1 MLQAACDPRDD
12 ANIAALERSLYDRA
26 VMESEKERDNIQQ
39 RKRQKISD
47 LKNDIQSEVFSYE
60 EFAASV
66 LLRGLP
72 SSVTGALALSS
83 SASSSSSSGAST
95 RVVADH
101 RCLRGSSLVRA
112 LVLLFDYVAADSK
125 SLELCELISAP
136 IGGLRVTLVEILLL
150 ERDALKFYKDAGYAY
165 LLSLTHSLDAVGEPV
180 FDKSFLDDLWRIGA
194 VKALTSTQWR
204 KLFTG
209 LSSQFEQISAILTS
223 TKESFQ
229 RGMVKIPRD
238 GGLIPDLFRSKSLI
252 AYVKML
258 RSNVE
263 ADGIEIADEDFGLL
277 SERESV
283 AEDGDDDEDDDDD
296 Y

>member
-1 MLQAACDPRDD
+1 MPQAACDPRDD

-39 RKRQKISD
+39 RKRQKIHD
-47 LKNDIQSEVFSYE
+47 LKNDIQSEIFSYE

-72 SSVTGALALSS
+72 LAGAASLPTSTS
-83 SASSSSSSGAST
+83 SASSSSGSSRLT
-95 RVVADH
+95 TDQ
-101 RCLRGSSLVRA
+101 RCLHGSALIRA

-136 IGGLRVTLVEILLL
+136 IGGLRVTLVEVLLL
-150 ERDALKFYKDAGYAY
+150 ERDALKFYKDACYAY
-165 LLSLTHSLDAVGEPV
+165 LLSLIHTLDAVAEPA
-180 FDKSFLDDLWRIGA
+180 FERSFVDELFRVGS
-194 VKALTSTQWR
+194 VKALTSAQWR
-204 KLFTG
+204 RLFAG
-209 LSSQFEQISAILTS
+209 LSSRCEQVSAILTS
-223 TKESFQ
+223 IKDSFQ

-238 GGLIPDLFRSKSLI
+238 GGLIPELFRAKSLV

-277 SERESV
+277 SERESL
-283 AEDGDDDEDDDDD
+283 ADDDDDDFDDDDD